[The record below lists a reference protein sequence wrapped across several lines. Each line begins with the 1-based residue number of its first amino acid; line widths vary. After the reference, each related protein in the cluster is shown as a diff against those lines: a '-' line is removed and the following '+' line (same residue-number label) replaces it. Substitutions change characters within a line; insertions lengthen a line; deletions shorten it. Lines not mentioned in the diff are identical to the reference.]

1 MEKTVVKAFSLIEA
15 LASGSPN
22 RGISD
27 LGRELSLTK
36 SNVHRL
42 LETLQSLGYVTR
54 RDNGTYALSLELW
67 RIGMNVISRLD
78 IKGIALPYLQSLA
91 QETGETAR
99 LTVFENDQGICI
111 EQVQSSSPIGVTTGV
126 GGTLLAYCSATGK
139 ALLAYQSAEAI
150 ERIAGTLTKFTP
162 RTVGGRDEL
171 LQELARIRERGYAIN
186 SGEWRESVRGVGAPV
201 WNGEGKVVAAIG
213 ISGPA
218 TRLSGRVLQAHGPLV
233 RSVGL
238 RLSAELGH
246 LAADRSPERATA

>member
-1 MEKTVVKAFSLIEA
+1 MEKTVVKAFSLVEA
-15 LASGSPN
+15 LATGAPS
-22 RGISD
+22 RGISE
-27 LGRELSLTK
+27 LGRELGLTK

-54 RDNGTYALSLELW
+54 RDNGTYGLSLELW
-67 RIGMNVISRLD
+67 RIGMSVISRLD
-78 IKGIALPYLQSLA
+78 IKGIALPYLQKLA
-91 QETGETAR
+91 EETGETAR

-139 ALLAYQSAEAI
+139 ALLAYQSPEVI
-150 ERIAGTLTKFTP
+150 ERVAGKLNKFTA
-162 RTVGGRDEL
+162 RTVGGREEL

-186 SGEWRESVRGVGAPV
+186 AGEWRESVRGVGAPV

-213 ISGPA
+213 ISGPS
-218 TRLSGRVLQAHGPLV
+218 TRLSGRMLQGHGPLV

-246 LAADRSPERATA
+246 LPAGRSLEKATA